1 VRFYIDVKGKR
12 ERFTKKRGSR
22 KFSVDSTEN
31 TLVDDKNP
39 EVVNKIPVTDQYVM
53 PDWYVE
59 SGILFDTK
67 VDSKRMITNKKIR
80 DTQAMQSVINNF
92 LTLLQVDPQL
102 GQMVDVSK
110 LFEKIMKF
118 ADMDAEDIM
127 KNLTGSQ
134 EEKLL
139 QKIADSKN
147 AALTPLQYAEEMQE
161 MAGVPNPQQSQ
172 ALSVRGVGAQDAL
185 QRAAEGAL

>member
-1 VRFYIDVKGKR
+1 
-12 ERFTKKRGSR
+12 
-22 KFSVDSTEN
+22 
-31 TLVDDKNP
+31 
-39 EVVNKIPVTDQYVM
+39 
-53 PDWYVE
+53 
-59 SGILFDTK
+59 
-67 VDSKRMITNKKIR
+67 
-80 DTQAMQSVINNF
+80 
-92 LTLLQVDPQL
+92 
-102 GQMVDVSK
+102 
-110 LFEKIMKF
+110 MKF